1 MPPIFKEQPM
11 RIAVMTC
18 LVAASAVV
26 GGNAAAETACEA
38 KCQANSA
45 CLKRCA
51 ETPKRRSHLRP
62 RPMAPSLSHDTD
74 DRSNDWRERAFRVD
88 GGGGGGGGSGGGV
101 EGGAELDLVRTPPRA
116 VGVRA

>member
-62 RPMAPSLSHDTD
+62 RPMAPSLSHATD

-88 GGGGGGGGSGGGV
+88 GGGGGGGSGGGM
-101 EGGAELDLVRTPPRA
+101 
-116 VGVRA
+116 